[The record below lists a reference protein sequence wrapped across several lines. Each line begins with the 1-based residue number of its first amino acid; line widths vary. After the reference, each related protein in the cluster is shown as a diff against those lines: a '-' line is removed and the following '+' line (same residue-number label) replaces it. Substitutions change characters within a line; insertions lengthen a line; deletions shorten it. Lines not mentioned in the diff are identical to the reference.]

1 MKPKAALSLSLA
13 LLTALSSLCACGGAG
28 SQGGGPEGDV
38 PSGGAAQTEESVGS
52 TLNNIKISGTPAA
65 FAGQKA
71 TDHPP
76 RGEASYNT
84 VDGIAYSLWAT

>member
-1 MKPKAALSLSLA
+1 LWYDNRRKGSIDAIRSIIAFIILSLLIIAAAIPVFGIS
-13 LLTALSSLCACGGAG
+13 AC
-28 SQGGGPEGDV
+28 
-38 PSGGAAQTEESVGS
+38 AAQTEESVGS

>member
-1 MKPKAALSLSLA
+1 MWYDNRRKGLIDAIRSIIAFIILSLLIIAAAIPVFGISA
-13 LLTALSSLCACGGAG
+13 
-28 SQGGGPEGDV
+28 
-38 PSGGAAQTEESVGS
+38 GAAQTEESVGS